1 MDSKGI
7 FIACIVLGVASL
19 AVPAMAGGHSI
30 SLSTRTAHLALNLVD
45 MRCPSQFEKLFVQ
58 SKAALIGQGRGRRHL
73 LGDGEADD
81 EFFLEDEEDQTLD
94 GSRHLLGAPGAKM
107 TLKAYR
113 ESARASAVAK
123 AHEVCNG
130 APDDKG
136 PAVFFPLHLDLD
148 VSNEPLAKP
157 DADAG
162 AAGAAGAADAA
173 DAAGGE
179 AVAGASAVG
188 DALAAVGGE
197 GDAAAA
203 GPAEGESEEG
213 GSEDGEEA
221 EEEGDKKDK
230 KKKKKKK
237 DEDEDEDEAAQVVDT
252 GPSVLMVI
260 FLLMLVGSG
269 IGIAGYK
276 YLNSKTSNEAPL
288 SERASNIKKQ
298 LTRMQNALENS

>member
-157 DADAG
+157 DADGDG
-162 AAGAAGAADAA
+162 AAV
-173 DAAGGE
+173 AAGGE

-188 DALAAVGGE
+188 DALAAAGGE
-197 GDAAAA
+197 GDA
-203 GPAEGESEEG
+203 PAEGESEEG